1 MQPDHPSFT
10 STANTGSPAGQHP
23 MPTNGSIRSRR
34 GRNMLDFDCAT
45 LDTDEI
51 SARNGTEIAGAIG
64 YSVLRDFA
72 LTVDYRAGL
81 VKLSR
86 PGRN

>member
-1 MQPDHPSFT
+1 
-10 STANTGSPAGQHP
+10 
-23 MPTNGSIRSRR
+23 
-34 GRNMLDFDCAT
+34 MLDFDYAT

-51 SARNGTEIAGAIG
+51 SARNGTELAGAIG
-64 YSVLRDFA
+64 YCVLRDFA